1 MTQCHPAQDA
11 SGLHPLLAE
20 YVHGVSG
27 VFEAGNE
34 SIVPE
39 MVAGLVPP
47 LLGEKDLLRPNQRIS
62 DPECYKRHLLYAEPK
77 GRFTLLALVW
87 LPSQQTPVHGHNAWC
102 VVGVHEG
109 AIGVTTYRRD
119 NPHLTDCCA
128 LSTSGD
134 FTAPAGT
141 VSFVQPDPE
150 GIHRLS
156 NTSAKAVITLHT
168 YGMNLLNEPTAIN
181 KIYA

>member
-1 MTQCHPAQDA
+1 MAQSHPAHDV

-20 YVHGVSG
+20 YVHGVSR
-27 VFEAGNE
+27 VFDAGSARNA
-34 SIVPE
+34 PK
-39 MVAGLVPP
+39 MVAALVPP
-47 LLGEKDLLRPNQRIS
+47 LLDEEELLRPDQRTS
-62 DPECYKRHLLYAEPK
+62 DPESYQRHLLYAEPK

-87 LPSQQTPVHGHNAWC
+87 LPGQETPVHGHNAWC

-109 AIGVTTYRRD
+109 AIDMTTFRRD
-119 NPHLTDCCA
+119 NPHLADCRA

-156 NTSAKAVITLHT
+156 NTSATVAITLHT
-168 YGMNLLNEPTAIN
+168 YGMNLLDEPTAIN
-181 KIYA
+181 KLYS